1 MVKHFSSFQGIITL
15 FMIQR
20 YTKIF
25 ICYIFIYLCPTIDI
39 MTIWSKRLF
48 TKNIFFLLKK
58 IEKHDTAMNNSF
70 ATFMVKEIDFYF
82 YSWSLYCSKYLK
94 LSYSSV
100 SLFFAKIL
108 KSEKFRSVT
117 KLNVCYD
124 TTQKRLK
131 RATIL
136 KYLNTT
142 CAW

>member
-1 MVKHFSSFQGIITL
+1 
-15 FMIQR
+15 
-20 YTKIF
+20 
-25 ICYIFIYLCPTIDI
+25 
-39 MTIWSKRLF
+39 
-48 TKNIFFLLKK
+48 
-58 IEKHDTAMNNSF
+58 MNNSF

-82 YSWSLYCSKYLK
+82 YSCSIYCSKYLK
-94 LSYSSV
+94 LSFSTV

-117 KLNVCYD
+117 KLNVSYD